1 MKKFALVTCI
11 SIVKNLE
18 VTIREGRQESRMM
31 NNIRRGLKKKMLD
44 QLKVNLSSFTV
55 FVPSL

>member
-44 QLKVNLSSFTV
+44 QLKVNLSSFTI